1 MIDIII
7 NDITKIKAI
16 VNVLNTS
23 ILRRKEMIWY
33 IDYVIH

>member
-23 ILRRKEMIWY
+23 ILRRKEMI
-33 IDYVIH
+33 